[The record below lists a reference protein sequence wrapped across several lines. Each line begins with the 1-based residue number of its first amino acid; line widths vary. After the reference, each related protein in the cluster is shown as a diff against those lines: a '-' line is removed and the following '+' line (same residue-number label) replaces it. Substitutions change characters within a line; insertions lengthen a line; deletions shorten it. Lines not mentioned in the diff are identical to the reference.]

1 MQLGMR
7 NEELGMK
14 RLAILGSTGSIG
26 TQTLDVVR
34 NLPEEFSVEVL
45 AANSNVEL
53 FSRQIKEFRP
63 KLAVLAD
70 EAAYKK
76 LSEEKFS
83 GTELAGGR
91 QAFIDAA
98 AFGDSEIVLTG
109 MSGFAGLEP
118 TIKAINC
125 GKNIAL
131 ANKETLVVAG
141 ELITKLAENR
151 GVKILPVDSEHGAFF
166 QCLQGEDRRS
176 IKKLL
181 LTASGGPF
189 RGKKFDYLR
198 NVTVKDVLA
207 HPTWNMGKK
216 ITVDS
221 ATLVNKG
228 LEIIEAKFLYGV
240 EYNQIQ
246 VVVHPQSIVHS
257 MIEFCDG
264 SIIAQL
270 AAPDMRLPIQYAL
283 TYPQRL
289 PSPIKPLDF
298 WELKSL
304 TFEKPDAETFMGL
317 KFAYE
322 AGKWGGTLPC
332 AFNAANEVAV
342 NAFLRG
348 RIKFLDIYGVIDDV
362 MRRRPVKQNPTLED
376 LIAEDL
382 EARRLAE
389 EFIKEEI

>member
-1 MQLGMR
+1 M
-7 NEELGMK
+7 MK
-14 RLAILGSTGSIG
+14 KISILGSTGSIG
-26 TQTLDVVR
+26 TQALDVVR

-53 FSRQIKEFRP
+53 FAAQVKEFRP

-70 EAAYKK
+70 EAAYK
-76 LSEEKFS
+76 LLREKNFS
-83 GTELAGGR
+83 GVEIAGGR
-91 QAFIDAA
+91 QAFVDAA
-98 AFGDSEIVLTG
+98 GFGDSEIVLTA

-141 ELITKLAENR
+141 EIVTKLAEAR

-166 QCLQGEDRRS
+166 QCLQGEDRRA
-176 IKKLL
+176 IEKLL

-189 RGKKFDYLR
+189 RGKTFDDLR
-198 NVTVKDVLA
+198 NVTVKEVLA

-228 LEIIEAKFLYGV
+228 LEVIEAKFLYGV
-240 EYNQIQ
+240 TYDQIQ

-257 MIEFCDG
+257 MVEFRDG

-270 AAPDMRLPIQYAL
+270 ASTDMRLPIQYAL
-283 TYPQRL
+283 TYPRRL
-289 PSPIKPLDF
+289 PSPVKRLDF
-298 WELKSL
+298 WQLNSL
-304 TFEKPDAETFMGL
+304 TFEKPDEIFLGL

-322 AGKWGGTLPC
+322 AGREGGTLPC
-332 AFNAANEVAV
+332 TFNAANEVAV
-342 NAFLRG
+342 REFLRG
-348 RIKFLDIYGVIDDV
+348 RIKFLDIYGVIDNA
-362 MRRRPVKQNPTLED
+362 MWRRPVKKNPTLED

-382 EARRLAE
+382 EARRLSE
-389 EFIKEEI
+389 KFIEEEII

>member
-1 MQLGMR
+1 
-7 NEELGMK
+7 MK
-14 RLAILGSTGSIG
+14 KIAILGSTGSIG
-26 TQTLDVVR
+26 TQALDVVR

-45 AANSNVEL
+45 AANSNDEL
-53 FSRQIKEFRP
+53 FARQVEEFRP

-76 LSEEKFS
+76 LSAKKVQ
-83 GTELAGGR
+83 GVELAGGR

-98 AFGDSEIVLTG
+98 DFDGVEIVLTS

-118 TIKAINC
+118 TIKAING

-141 ELITKLAENR
+141 ELVTKLAKTR
-151 GVKILPVDSEHGAFF
+151 GVKIFPVDSEHGAFF
-166 QCLQGEDRRS
+166 QCLQGEDSRT
-176 IKKLL
+176 IEKLL

-189 RGKKFDYLR
+189 RGKTRDELL
-198 NVTVKDVLA
+198 NATVKEVLA

-221 ATLVNKG
+221 ASLVNKG
-228 LEIIEAKFLYGV
+228 LEVIEAKFLYGV
-240 EYNQIQ
+240 DYNQIQ
-246 VVVHPQSIVHS
+246 VVVHPQSIIHS
-257 MIEFCDG
+257 MVEFCDG

-283 TYPQRL
+283 TYPRRL
-289 PSPIKPLDF
+289 PSTVKKLNF
-298 WELKSL
+298 WEISSL
-304 TFEKPDAETFMGL
+304 TFEKPDVETFRGL

-322 AGKWGGTLPC
+322 AGKIGGTLPC
-332 AFNAANEVAV
+332 TFNAANEIAV

-348 RIKFLDIYGVIDDV
+348 QIKFLQIYDVIEQA
-362 MRRRPVKQNPTLED
+362 MNRRPIKQNPTLED
-376 LIAEDL
+376 LLAEDT
-382 EARRLAE
+382 ATRTLAE
-389 EFIKEEI
+389 DFISRFI